1 MGRRKKYKIKWGT
14 YIPLATRHE
23 MYRGGRREGDGMAY
37 STARGTSRLWLDC
50 PICIRARPFLPT
62 KGKRNGRWSV
72 AVWIWKY
79 RWVWGGGAGLGV
91 FTPSTNRLCSIQ
103 TALCILVNT
112 KPTTWSI
119 WAQDTRN
126 FGCLDGFFVLLALP
140 PPVISSDALNLPWQF
155 WKMAKRDEARTP
167 APVISFLL
175 QPLGRLLST
184 TWKHKT
190 PSSCLMI
197 SSGRFFSL
205 FTFSTP

>member
-1 MGRRKKYKIKWGT
+1 MVGLPHLHKG
-14 YIPLATRHE
+14 
-23 MYRGGRREGDGMAY
+23 
-37 STARGTSRLWLDC
+37 STFSAD
-50 PICIRARPFLPT
+50 
-62 KGKRNGRWSV
+62 KGEAQRSMECSSLNMEISV
-72 AVWIWKY
+72 GV
-79 RWVWGGGAGLGV
+79 GGGAGLGV